1 MYIDQFGQ
9 PMYTEVEMEPPA
21 KRIKVDQDAE
31 VEEPDADAD
40 ADESDD
46 DEPTTPLP
54 ASMRLATKPFRP
66 KPDAKNRAKLLSL
79 FHTEE
84 DVRGVLG
91 EAPDYIDMVID
102 NQGHTALHWACAL
115 AKVSVMT
122 QLIELG
128 ADIHRG
134 NYAGETPLI
143 RSVLTTNHAEAGTFD
158 QLLEQLAPSIRT
170 LDQAYRSVLHH
181 VSLIAGVK
189 GRASSA
195 RQYMA
200 SLLEHVAKQ
209 GGATL
214 KTLVDVS
221 DVHGDTALNVA
232 ARVGNKGLI
241 TLLLDAGADKAK
253 ANKLGLRPV
262 DFGVEQEALNVA
274 PAETVVSNLKTEMRP
289 ERKARDVQK
298 SETALLLGLTPHRA
312 DAADIS
318 SIFGTINDAF
328 STEMLAKQTK
338 LNATEASVR
347 HATRALADK
356 RGQVQRAQAALS
368 EMEQVGQRAENVR
381 RAMGTDLDWAGGA
394 SAWTST
400 STEPVVPVEDP
411 PRGSEGALVK
421 LRRVAM
427 WEDRVSGLLEE
438 RIRSLQGESTDKAV
452 KYRRLVSLCTKV
464 PVDKVDGVS
473 RSGAAGQGV
482 RLD

>member
-1 MYIDQFGQ
+1 MYHPEPLAPPADINGYGLPPDMYIDQFGQ

-21 KRIKVDQDAE
+21 KRIKVDEDAVAE
-31 VEEPDADAD
+31 AEAEAEADAD

-79 FHTEE
+79 FHTDE

-91 EAPDYIDMVID
+91 EAPEFIDMVID

-262 DFGVEQEALNVA
+262 DFGVEQEALSVA
-274 PAETVVSNLKTEMRP
+274 PAENVVSGLKTEMRP
-289 ERKARDVQK
+289 ERKSRDVQK
-298 SETALLLGLTPHRA
+298 SE
-312 DAADIS
+312 
-318 SIFGTINDAF
+318 
-328 STEMLAKQTK
+328 
-338 LNATEASVR
+338 AS
-347 HATRALADK
+347 
-356 RGQVQRAQAALS
+356 
-368 EMEQVGQRAENVR
+368 
-381 RAMGTDLDWAGGA
+381 
-394 SAWTST
+394 
-400 STEPVVPVEDP
+400 P
-411 PRGSEGALVK
+411 
-421 LRRVAM
+421 
-427 WEDRVSGLLEE
+427 
-438 RIRSLQGESTDKAV
+438 
-452 KYRRLVSLCTKV
+452 
-464 PVDKVDGVS
+464 
-473 RSGAAGQGV
+473 
-482 RLD
+482 